1 MQKRDKRGIFDQQS
15 MAVWDM
21 HNKTHCGSNL
31 CVAQPGLGTS
41 RHLVGNWWSMMTHVW
56 THAFP
61 CFIWT
66 FSQVRSLQDVWC
78 RIRVFSTGSTTVRVV
93 FYTCEPIFLFV
104 LNPALPVHEMKIWDP
119 IVQFY
124 FAFCVQRESRSR
136 ILIWLQFEG
145 PSPLG
150 EPPLTRRCCDRQGE
164 QAAWKQ
170 SLSRSIFG
178 SD

>member
-21 HNKTHCGSNL
+21 HNRTHCGSNL
-31 CVAQPGLGTS
+31 CVAQPGLWTS
-41 RHLVGNWWSMMTHVW
+41 RHLAGNWWSMMKHVW

-61 CFIWT
+61 CYIIT

-78 RIRVFSTGSTTVRVV
+78 RIRVFSTGSTTARVV
-93 FYTCEPIFLFV
+93 FSHVSLFFFLSSI
-104 LNPALPVHEMKIWDP
+104 LLCLVHEIKIWDP

-145 PSPLG
+145 P
-150 EPPLTRRCCDRQGE
+150 
-164 QAAWKQ
+164 
-170 SLSRSIFG
+170 
-178 SD
+178 